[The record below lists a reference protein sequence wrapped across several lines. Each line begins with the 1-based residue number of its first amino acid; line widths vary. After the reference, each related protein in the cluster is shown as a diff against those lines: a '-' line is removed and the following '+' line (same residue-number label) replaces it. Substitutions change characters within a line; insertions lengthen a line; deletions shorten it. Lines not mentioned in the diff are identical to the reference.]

1 MKKKT
6 KLEIQLRN
14 EITELVLENQGL
26 KTNYKLMKTRKER
39 YENLYYSYYG
49 MVKSLSR
56 TNDNLMILIPIGI
69 ILALMMVIAT
79 IIGLMG

>member
-14 EITELVLENQGL
+14 EITELVLENQRL